1 MLGRGLKLKRL
12 HLQTIVITGA
22 SSGIGLAT
30 AKLAAG
36 RGANVVLSS
45 RNEADLR
52 RVTEDIKAAGGRA
65 THAVADVA
73 NPQDLDEVARVAV
86 QTFGG
91 IDTWVNNAG
100 ISIFGKMTEMPLEDK
115 RRLFDVNF
123 WGVVN
128 GCRTAVNHLRERGG
142 TIINVGSI
150 VSDLAVP
157 LQGVYAASKHAVQGY
172 TNALRMELEHDR
184 IPIAVSLVKPSAID
198 TPYLEHARNYMEE
211 APSFPPPVYA
221 PEIVAEAIVRCAE
234 KGLREITVGGGG
246 RMMTMMGAVAPRLS
260 EKYMEMA
267 MFRQQK
273 DPGRRR
279 GTLDSLYRP
288 KRDGE
293 TEGPYRGHVRKT
305 SLYTRAAMSDV
316 TRALPWIVVG
326 AVVAAGVRRRQEE
339 HSTHERP

>member
-1 MLGRGLKLKRL
+1 MLGRGPKLKRL
-12 HLQTIVITGA
+12 HQQTIVITGA

-30 AKLAAG
+30 AKLAAQ

-52 RVTEDIKAAGGRA
+52 RVTEEIKAEGGRA
-65 THAVADVA
+65 TYAVADVA
-73 NPQDLDEVARVAV
+73 NPLELDEVARVAV
-86 QTFGG
+86 QTYGG

-100 ISIFGKMTEMPLEDK
+100 ISIFGKLTDMPLEDK

-128 GCRTAVNHLRERGG
+128 GCRTAVQHLRERGG
-142 TIINVGSI
+142 AIVNIGSV
-150 VSDLAVP
+150 VSDVAVP
-157 LQGVYAASKHAVQGY
+157 LQGIYSASKHAVQGY
-172 TNALRMELEHDR
+172 SNALRMELEHDR
-184 IPIAVSLVKPSAID
+184 VPITISLVKPSAID

-234 KGLREITVGGGG
+234 KGFREITVGGGG
-246 RMMTMMGAVAPRLS
+246 RMMTMLGAVAPRLS
-260 EKYMEMA
+260 EKYMEVA

-273 DPGRRR
+273 DRGRDAR
-279 GTLDSLYRP
+279 TMDSLYRP
-288 KRDGE
+288 KQDGH
-293 TEGPYRGHVRKT
+293 TEGPYDGYVRKT
-305 SLYTRAAMSDV
+305 SVYTRAAMSDV

-326 AVVAAGVRRRQEE
+326 AVVAAGVRRRQGEPV
-339 HSTHERP
+339 ER